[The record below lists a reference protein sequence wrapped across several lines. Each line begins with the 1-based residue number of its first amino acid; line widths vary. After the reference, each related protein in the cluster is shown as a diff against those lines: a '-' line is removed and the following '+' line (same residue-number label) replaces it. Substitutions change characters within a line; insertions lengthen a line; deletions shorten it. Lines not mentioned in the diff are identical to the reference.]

1 MKQGHFWHFYSF
13 AVSLLL
19 IMAIL
24 AGCSTK
30 GDFGRPRELKML
42 ERTSDFITDIG
53 LNDTVTDLDAKE
65 GHFKGARKFAL
76 TKPEII
82 LRDSAVYFH
91 IPLSQRN
98 VDPSRPLEPTAY
110 AEYMTRADYTYGPS
124 REGFLAS
131 QIKADYIW
139 LKRFSKASRQ
149 VKIDDGERAY
159 YLKIKEI
166 SLTNQDR
173 IRTVSRIRE
182 NEQLVYEVFNDIDE
196 RIASYMYALERS
208 PIETPGASMDKA
220 KTALNILRKEASM
233 ARAKYDKLARRLAA
247 EFARRP
253 GSWRPIMRRGKAKR
267 GSGRRGRV
275 RERREGDRSQDGI
288 RSWWDRL
295 RSGWR
300 DGTTM
305 RDNSVSGRE
314 RSRGDRSRRTGMRG
328 GKGIFGSDLKPL
340 PVMTPKL
347 MRKSSVSG
355 KPAMAQKPA
364 MTEKTTEMPP
374 APMKKMEPAP
384 KIGLPEMR
392 EKEVITNSPMVIIP
406 NTSEK
411 SLDKLH

>member
-1 MKQGHFWHFYSF
+1 MKQGHHWQFYSYT
-13 AVSLLL
+13 VSLVLL
-19 IMAIL
+19 LSIF

-65 GHFKGARKFAL
+65 GHFKGARKFSL

-91 IPLSQRN
+91 IPLSQRH

-139 LKRFSKASRQ
+139 LKRFSKAARQ
-149 VKIDDGERAY
+149 VKIDDGERAF

-182 NEQLVYEVFNDIDE
+182 NEQLVYEIFNDIDE

-233 ARAKYDKLARRLAA
+233 ARARYDKLARRLAA

-253 GSWRPIMRRGKAKR
+253 GSWRPIT
-267 GSGRRGRV
+267 RRGRA
-275 RERREGDRSQDGI
+275 RGGSRKRARGRRSGRSENHG
-288 RSWWDRL
+288 RSGSRSLWDRL
-295 RSGWR
+295 RSAWDEGTTTSDGKRSVRRRPGYRSDARTERNR
-300 DGTTM
+300 DG
-305 RDNSVSGRE
+305 
-314 RSRGDRSRRTGMRG
+314 RRQ
-328 GKGIFGSDLKPL
+328 GKGLFGSGLQPL
-340 PVMTPKL
+340 PDLTPKL
-347 MRKSSVSG
+347 MKNTSKQMPVKRPVK
-355 KPAMAQKPA
+355 KPVMK
-364 MTEKTTEMPP
+364 EK
-374 APMKKMEPAP
+374 
-384 KIGLPEMR
+384 IDLPEKR
-392 EKEVITNSPMVIIP
+392 EDEVITNSPMVIIP
-406 NTSEK
+406 KTSE
-411 SLDKLH
+411 